1 MTETKFRGRLIAHQT
16 YINFMKKYNLC
27 TMEIKNGRPK
37 RKPIEKMRAEI
48 YKYETKN
55 TDDIIDGLYYN
66 VPT

>member
-1 MTETKFRGRLIAHQT
+1 
-16 YINFMKKYNLC
+16 
-27 TMEIKNGRPK
+27 MEIKNGRPK
-37 RKPIEKMRAEI
+37 RKPIAKMRDEI